1 MKKGLIAAGLLVSL
15 SGTAQDVST
24 YTPGT
29 MGEGVVYYLPKTE
42 IELQVTATKVVYTPG
57 GILPIRRSLSAP
69 YRHIIPTGRTLG
81 NKQYQ
86 GKFHRH
92 S

>member
-1 MKKGLIAAGLLVSL
+1 MLTYMIEYRNMKKGLIAAGLLVSL

-42 IELQVTATKVVYTPG
+42 IELQRQVIMQDFDFP
-57 GILPIRRSLSAP
+57 LLD
-69 YRHIIPTGRTLG
+69 
-81 NKQYQ
+81 
-86 GKFHRH
+86 
-92 S
+92 

>member
-1 MKKGLIAAGLLVSL
+1 MIEYRNMKKGLIAAGLLVSL

-57 GILPIRRSLSAP
+57 ESANTPIAICALQAYHPNRKN
-69 YRHIIPTGRTLG
+69 I
-81 NKQYQ
+81 
-86 GKFHRH
+86 GK
-92 S
+92 

>member
-42 IELQVTATKVVYTPG
+42 IELQG
-57 GILPIRRSLSAP
+57 CLHSRRILPIRRPLSAP
-69 YRHIIPTGRTLG
+69 DRHIIPTGRTLG

>member
-1 MKKGLIAAGLLVSL
+1 MIEYRNMKKGLIAAGLLVSL

-42 IELQVTATKVVYTPG
+42 IESVSYTH
-57 GILPIRRSLSAP
+57 LPMYLLVFYPHQSHRWNIR
-69 YRHIIPTGRTLG
+69 
-81 NKQYQ
+81 NE
-86 GKFHRH
+86 
-92 S
+92 

>member
-1 MKKGLIAAGLLVSL
+1 MLTYMIEYRNMKKGLIAAGLLVSL

-57 GILPIRRSLSAP
+57 EFCQYADRYLRL
-69 YRHIIPTGRTLG
+69 TGTNGL
-81 NKQYQ
+81 
-86 GKFHRH
+86 FPVW
-92 S
+92 

>member
-29 MGEGVVYYLPKTE
+29 MGEGVVYYLPKMC
-42 IELQVTATKVVYTPG
+42 
-57 GILPIRRSLSAP
+57 IRDRF
-69 YRHIIPTGRTLG
+69 
-81 NKQYQ
+81 Q
-86 GKFHRH
+86 
-92 S
+92 

>member
-42 IELQVTATKVVYTPG
+42 IELQVIATSCLHSRR
-57 GILPIRRSLSAP
+57 ILPIRRPLSAP
-69 YRHIIPTGRTLG
+69 DRHIIPTGRTLG